1 MQGSVLILR
10 SMYIN
15 EDTKISALIR
25 HNPKS
30 IDAIVSISNNFD
42 KLKNPI
48 LRKILA
54 SRVSIKQAAKIGGS
68 TIEAFYDKLTPLG
81 FEIKELKENWKKES
95 EPPSN
100 YYHDLDGKKIV
111 DLDVRSILKEGKD
124 PFNDIMNALAS
135 LENTSA
141 LKIINTFEPT
151 PLISILSKK
160 GYLHHSVIIEKQLV
174 HTYFFKETKETIDS
188 GETINESS
196 LEEITTIIKLF
207 SNRIKEIDVTHLE
220 MPLPMSSI
228 LNELYTLPE
237 DHLLFVHH
245 KKVPKFLFPELVERG
260 FQWRIQIIST
270 DDIKLLIFK

>member
-81 FEIKELKENWKKES
+81 F
-95 EPPSN
+95 
-100 YYHDLDGKKIV
+100 
-111 DLDVRSILKEGKD
+111 
-124 PFNDIMNALAS
+124 
-135 LENTSA
+135 
-141 LKIINTFEPT
+141 
-151 PLISILSKK
+151 
-160 GYLHHSVIIEKQLV
+160 
-174 HTYFFKETKETIDS
+174 
-188 GETINESS
+188 
-196 LEEITTIIKLF
+196 
-207 SNRIKEIDVTHLE
+207 
-220 MPLPMSSI
+220 
-228 LNELYTLPE
+228 
-237 DHLLFVHH
+237 
-245 KKVPKFLFPELVERG
+245 
-260 FQWRIQIIST
+260 
-270 DDIKLLIFK
+270 

>member
-1 MQGSVLILR
+1 
-10 SMYIN
+10 MYIN

-68 TIEAFYDKLTPLG
+68 TIEAFYDKLSPLG
-81 FEIKELKENWKKES
+81 FEIKEFKENHKIEA
-95 EPPSN
+95 EPVSN
-100 YYHDLDGKKIV
+100 YFHDLEGKKTV
-111 DLDVRSILKEGKD
+111 ELDVRSILKEGKD

-135 LENTSA
+135 LESDSV

-160 GYLHHSVIIEKQLV
+160 GYLHHTVVLEKQLV
-174 HTYFFKETKETIDS
+174 HTYFFKETKDTIDPR
-188 GETINESS
+188 ENANDHS
-196 LEEITTIIKLF
+196 LEETTAILKSF
-207 SNRIKEIDVTHLE
+207 PDRVKEIDVTHLE

-228 LNELYTLPE
+228 LNELYTLP
-237 DHLLFVHH
+237 DNFLLFVHH
-245 KKVPKFLFPELVERG
+245 KKVPKFLFPELAERG
-260 FQWRIQIIST
+260 YQWRIQIISA